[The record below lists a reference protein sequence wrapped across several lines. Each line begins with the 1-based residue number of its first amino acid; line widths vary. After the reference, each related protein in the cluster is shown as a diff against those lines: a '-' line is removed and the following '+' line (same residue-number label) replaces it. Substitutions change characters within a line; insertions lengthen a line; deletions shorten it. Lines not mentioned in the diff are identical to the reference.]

1 MSMYVELV
9 QLNPTINKLC
19 DIVSSVVRA
28 NPSSISDEKRRG
40 LPSQNTEGQ
49 TQLWAVERVTAIKK
63 KTCVRG
69 MEKSMKRQA
78 SSLNIRNG
86 FLHQIFSQSI
96 LIVALSH
103 HT

>member
-1 MSMYVELV
+1 MSMYLELV

-19 DIVSSVVRA
+19 DIVSSAVRA

-63 KTCVRG
+63 KDVRTWHG
-69 MEKSMKRQA
+69 KKHETA
-78 SSLNIRNG
+78 G
-86 FLHQIFSQSI
+86 
-96 LIVALSH
+96 LIAKH
-103 HT
+103 